1 MRATE
6 RLYYAVARRIDAA
19 RPGNRYSMWCI
30 LGHLMALIPAELVG
44 CSAHDWLTDRLGR

>member
-19 RPGNRYSMWCI
+19 VGNRYSMWCI
-30 LGHLMALIPAELVG
+30 LGHIMALVPAELVG
-44 CSAHDWLTDRLGR
+44 CSAHDSLTDRLGR